1 MRIPDLGWL
10 SLSPLLAALL
20 GCAASSEKVD
30 TVEELLA
37 AAGFK
42 IFYAQ
47 SPREQANLDAIP
59 QRQLVSHRV
68 KDTVTYLY
76 ADNERCDCVYVGDQ
90 AAQDRL
96 RRLAAEKTQA
106 DWQIE
111 ASEIRLDWT
120 MNPAVWRGMYP

>member
-1 MRIPDLGWL
+1 ML
-10 SLSPLLAALL
+10 PLLAALL
-20 GCAASSEKVD
+20 GCAASNEKVE

-47 SPREQANLDAIP
+47 SSQEQANLDAIP

-68 KDTVTYLY
+68 KDTLTYLY
-76 ADNERCDCVYVGDQ
+76 ADNEQCDCVYVGDQ

-96 RRLAAEKTQA
+96 RQLAAEKMQA
-106 DWQIE
+106 DWQVE
-111 ASEIRLDWT
+111 ASELRLDWT
-120 MNPAVWRGMYP
+120 MNPAVWGGMYP